1 MIETS
6 KSITS
11 KSMTKE
17 SKIQSIDAQVH
28 PSEHSTLSDFF
39 RPQLSR
45 LTGNKTFEEVK
56 TNLQSQLESRVK
68 TQVSTLTNN
77 KTFEEI
83 KDDLVQSQLAVLAD
97 NETFQEIKASLEED
111 FKTVKIIPPAFNK
124 EFYETVFLFVLK
136 KLDELIA
143 IDIPRDILAEAL
155 SRHESLQEYLNAE
168 EYPPDRLF
176 RVVLMLEQTIQANYE
191 PSFKPV
197 AEIFGKK
204 IELDEFVFP
213 IALEILLKAGE
224 IGILD
229 GKIINLSLGY
239 CAIKG
244 SIKCKYGKGLERTI
258 LENHDEP
265 LEHNQIYTFKEGVP
279 IKIIQDITKSVNS
292 VHSKIEYEAEFGS
305 EDLNSLR
312 SEAKSK
318 I

>member
-56 TNLQSQLESRVK
+56 TNLQSQLESRIK

-204 IELDEFVFP
+204 SNLMSLFFRSLSKFFSRQVKLEF
-213 IALEILLKAGE
+213 
-224 IGILD
+224 
-229 GKIINLSLGY
+229 
-239 CAIKG
+239 
-244 SIKCKYGKGLERTI
+244 
-258 LENHDEP
+258 
-265 LEHNQIYTFKEGVP
+265 
-279 IKIIQDITKSVNS
+279 
-292 VHSKIEYEAEFGS
+292 
-305 EDLNSLR
+305 
-312 SEAKSK
+312 
-318 I
+318 

>member
-124 EFYETVFLFVLK
+124 EFYEIGLWTNLK
-136 KLDELIA
+136 QKMDERA
-143 IDIPRDILAEAL
+143 IRGE
-155 SRHESLQEYLNAE
+155 
-168 EYPPDRLF
+168 
-176 RVVLMLEQTIQANYE
+176 
-191 PSFKPV
+191 
-197 AEIFGKK
+197 K
-204 IELDEFVFP
+204 ISDMRNRST
-213 IALEILLKAGE
+213 
-224 IGILD
+224 D
-229 GKIINLSLGY
+229 DLGVR
-239 CAIKG
+239 K
-244 SIKCKYGKGLERTI
+244 
-258 LENHDEP
+258 
-265 LEHNQIYTFKEGVP
+265 
-279 IKIIQDITKSVNS
+279 
-292 VHSKIEYEAEFGS
+292 
-305 EDLNSLR
+305 
-312 SEAKSK
+312 
-318 I
+318 